1 MGERKIRLARM
12 GGDYICL
19 GIDTGKRSTRIWMT
33 EEQAQHLS
41 NRLQS
46 YAKGGLG
53 FEEVLT
59 EQEPSNA

>member
-1 MGERKIRLARM
+1 MKRAIYLARM

-19 GIDTGKRSTRIWMT
+19 GVHTGKKSTRIFMT

-46 YAKGGLG
+46 YAKGNMGH
-53 FEEVLT
+53 ETDVVVEN
-59 EQEPSNA
+59 E